1 MKDWMMILLRI
12 GLTNLKISL
21 ISKTFPS
28 PSLNKSLHGWW
39 NERRTTSE
47 ESYRSKICIHV
58 VVINY
63 MISLVE
69 SPYDWIVSNVSS
81 KRWFDETLE
90 RATLYVFSR
99 PFKISS
105 RRITSNG
112 NRSSSSRVSYEET
125 RWMKGCCVI
134 YYRFPQKYVHR
145 VFTTLT
151 SLFRIGYAEG
161 NDEFIWMR
169 YAVGCNFNQ
178 VNYRE
183 LFFQS
188 CKQVCFH
195 CIFRP
200 VGETRWDT
208 TQPSWTSTYSP
219 KKNRPRASVIGVDK
233 S

>member
-1 MKDWMMILLRI
+1 MMNRVNLRADNI
-12 GLTNLKISL
+12 
-21 ISKTFPS
+21 
-28 PSLNKSLHGWW
+28 W
-39 NERRTTSE
+39 R
-47 ESYRSKICIHV
+47 
-58 VVINY
+58 
-63 MISLVE
+63 
-69 SPYDWIVSNVSS
+69 IVSFRDLYSRGRNKLYDFVSRIS
-81 KRWFDETLE
+81 IRLDRFKRFFKAVVWWLE

-151 SLFRIGYAEG
+151 SLFRIGYGEG

-195 CIFRP
+195 CFHSFSGWLARRDEI
-200 VGETRWDT
+200 
-208 TQPSWTSTYSP
+208 QPNLRERAPKRKIDHVLLLSAWINHNSAWEIYPSP
-219 KKNRPRASVIGVDK
+219 PFQDI
-233 S
+233 

>member
-1 MKDWMMILLRI
+1 MM
-12 GLTNLKISL
+12 
-21 ISKTFPS
+21 
-28 PSLNKSLHGWW
+28 
-39 NERRTTSE
+39 ERADNIWR
-47 ESYRSKICIHV
+47 
-58 VVINY
+58 
-63 MISLVE
+63 
-69 SPYDWIVSNVSS
+69 IVSFQDLYSRGRNKLYDFVSRIS
-81 KRWFDETLE
+81 IRLDRFKRLFKAVVEMVWWLE

-151 SLFRIGYAEG
+151 SLFRIGYGEG